1 MLEKSVRTSDFLYFF
16 ENLVFF
22 IYFFNIM
29 HLILEKFT
37 KKEAR
42 FYPASFRI
50 YGLALCIWFR
60 RIC

>member
-16 ENLVFF
+16 EILVFF

-29 HLILEKFT
+29 HLILEKFI

-42 FYPASFRI
+42 FYPASFHI